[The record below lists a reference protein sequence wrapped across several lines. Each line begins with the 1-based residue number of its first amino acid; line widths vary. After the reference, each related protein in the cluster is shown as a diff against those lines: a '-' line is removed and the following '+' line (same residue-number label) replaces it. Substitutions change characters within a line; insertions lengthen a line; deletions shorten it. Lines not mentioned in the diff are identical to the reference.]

1 MELATL
7 KLELIQKII
16 ATNDVDLL
24 LKIKAIL
31 ENPEISLELN
41 EPSIA
46 YKVDKNVYVLNEE
59 QEKMIAISLEQVKNG
74 HVLPEEEAE
83 KDIQKWFKEQ
93 EKLYGH

>member
-16 ATNDVDLL
+16 ATNDGDLL
-24 LKIKAIL
+24 LKINTIL
-31 ENPEISLELN
+31 DDYEINADVN

-46 YKVDKNVYVLNEE
+46 YKVNEKIYVLNES
-59 QEKMIAISLEQVKNG
+59 QEKKIAISLEQVKNG
-74 HVLPEEEAE
+74 HVLSEEEAE
-83 KDIQKWFKEQ
+83 QDIQKWFKEQ

>member
-41 EPSIA
+41 EASIA
-46 YKVDKNVYVLNEE
+46 YKVDENLYVLNEE

-74 HVLPEEEAE
+74 HVLSEEEAE
-83 KDIQKWFKEQ
+83 KGIQKWFKEQ

>member
-7 KLELIQKII
+7 KLELIQRII
-16 ATNDVDLL
+16 ATNDADLL
-24 LKIKAIL
+24 LKINIIL
-31 ENPEISLELN
+31 ENPETSLELS

-46 YKVDKNVYVLNEE
+46 YKVDEKVYALNEW
-59 QEKMIAISLEQVKNG
+59 QREKIAISLEQVKNG
-74 HVLPEEEAE
+74 QVLTEEEAE

>member
-7 KLELIQKII
+7 KLGLIQKII
-16 ATNDVDLL
+16 ATNDMDLL

-46 YKVDKNVYVLNEE
+46 YKVDKKLYVLNEWQ
-59 QEKMIAISLEQVKNG
+59 QERINLALKQIDNGECISD
-74 HVLPEEEAE
+74 EEAE
-83 KDIQKWFKEQ
+83 KEIQAWLED
-93 EKLYGH
+93 